1 MFLIS
6 AMRNSKTRH
15 ELTLQKNR
23 AEIAMTEATT
33 YQQWLA
39 AATSH
44 DKATGKAAW
53 REEVECKNYDY
64 ELLASRTRLLKK
76 LMKNR
81 DVPRL
86 VFYLREELHG
96 NLANMANPVLYMTAK
111 AGTKTLITDYLN
123 EVTSAL
129 YFLCDT
135 ELKGFPPSK
144 KVEFFKRA
152 AQSFGRS
159 ALLLSGGATLGLF
172 HLGVIRELWEHRL
185 LPRVIT
191 GSSAGALVAGVVGT
205 QTDRQLEAIFEP
217 GNMDLEWA
225 QALGFESIVKGK
237 GILDPRHLARTVNK
251 NVKRLTFLE
260 AYKRTNRII
269 NISVSPADPHQFPR
283 LLNYL
288 TAPNVYVRSA
298 VMASTAIP
306 GLFPPVQLKAKS
318 FEGKTVP
325 HMKHSLWI
333 DGSVHGDVPKG
344 RVSRMHN
351 VNHYVVSQTNPHV
364 VPFIKEEDPRKG
376 LIPFLRQLM
385 VSTPMVQVEH
395 ALELARRHFDFAP
408 LNALVNKA
416 HAVATQTYSGDVTIF
431 PDRNLGDLL
440 KIFSNPTPEEVQEF
454 IMAGRRSAWPKM
466 SRVHNTTIISQTFD
480 ECLRRLR
487 KRYRYVK
494 RRAPQAK
501 KRTTSRKENVE
512 SQDEA
517 E

>member
-1 MFLIS
+1 MEEAAS
-6 AMRNSKTRH
+6 Y
-15 ELTLQKNR
+15 
-23 AEIAMTEATT
+23 AE
-33 YQQWLA
+33 WLKA
-39 AATSH
+39 AQAH
-44 DKATGKAAW
+44 DKASGMAAW
-53 REEVECKNYDY
+53 RDTIESRDYDN

-76 LMKNR
+76 LMKLH
-81 DVPRL
+81 DTPRL

-96 NLANMANPVLYMTAK
+96 NLANMANPALYMQAK
-111 AGTKTLITDYLN
+111 AGTKTLITDYLT
-123 EVTSAL
+123 EVRGAL
-129 YFLCDT
+129 IYLCDT
-135 ELKGFPPSK
+135 EIKGFPPSK
-144 KVEFFKRA
+144 KLEFFKRA

-205 QTDRQLEAIFEP
+205 NTDRQLEAFFQP
-217 GNMDLEWA
+217 GHMDLEWA
-225 QALGFESIVKGK
+225 QTLGFHSILKGE
-237 GILDPRHLARTVNK
+237 GILDAAHLTKTVNR

-269 NISVSPADPHQFPR
+269 NISISPADPNQFPR

-306 GLFPPVQLKAKS
+306 GLFPPVQLKSKN

-325 HMKHSLWI
+325 HMKRSLWI
-333 DGSVHGDVPKG
+333 DGSVHGDVPKE

-364 VPFIKEEDPRKG
+364 VPFIREEDPRKG
-376 LIPFLRQLM
+376 LLPFLRQLM
-385 VSTPMVQVEH
+385 YSTPMVQIEH

-416 HAVATQTYSGDVTIF
+416 HAVATQTYSGDVTIY
-431 PDRNLGDLL
+431 PDRQLSDLL
-440 KIFSNPTPEEVQEF
+440 KIFSNPTQDEIQEF
-454 IMAGRRSAWPKM
+454 ILAGRRSAWPKM

-480 ECLRRLR
+480 ECLQRLN
-487 KRYRYVK
+487 KRYRFVK

-501 KRTTSRKENVE
+501 KRASNRKPSDNSELD
-512 SQDEA
+512 SD
-517 E
+517 